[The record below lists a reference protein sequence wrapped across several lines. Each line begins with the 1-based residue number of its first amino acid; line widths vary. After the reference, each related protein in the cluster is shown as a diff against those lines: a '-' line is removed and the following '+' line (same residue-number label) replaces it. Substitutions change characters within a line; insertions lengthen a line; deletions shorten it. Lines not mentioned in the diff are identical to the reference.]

1 MYFRVNQK
9 SKVKVTNC
17 VLYAVETS
25 RQIVV
30 MYFFLPFHIIALPEV
45 FQAAVIN

>member
-9 SKVKVTNC
+9 SKVKVTNL
-17 VLYAVETS
+17 LYAVETS